1 MIVDLFLSKESV
13 PIEDYNVLGLSSL
26 QIAIKLEEVDC
37 NTDLGLDNSRQFE
50 LVYKKNKYSKHSNS
64 KFYQTLSTIG

>member
-13 PIEDYNVLGLSSL
+13 SIEDYNAVGLSSL

-37 NTDLGLDNSRQFE
+37 NTDLGLDDSRQNL
-50 LVYKKNKYSKHSNS
+50 LV
-64 KFYQTLSTIG
+64 